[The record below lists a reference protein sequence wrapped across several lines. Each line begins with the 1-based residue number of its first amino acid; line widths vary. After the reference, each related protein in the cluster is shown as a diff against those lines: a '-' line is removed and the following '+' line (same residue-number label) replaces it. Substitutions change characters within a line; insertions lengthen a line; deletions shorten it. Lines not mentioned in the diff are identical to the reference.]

1 MSRLNEI
8 SNHTGTEICLFEP
21 KKDDKHLEGDYYV
34 GIIVPDSLT
43 ELPSGMEYIEVKDEF
58 VVTRGSIMEIG
69 ELHSKLGEWAKEQGY
84 YTK

>member
-1 MSRLNEI
+1 MSRLNKI

-21 KKDDKHLEGDYYV
+21 NKDDKHLEGDYYV

-58 VVTRGSIMEIG
+58 VVTGGSIMEIG
-69 ELHSKLGEWAKEQGY
+69 ELHFKLGEWAKEQGY